1 MALNLLIH
9 LFDGTLYNPHIRI
22 LLASLFTL
30 RFNRCRKA
38 NLGCVKSASA
48 FKNCLGKVF
57 RCHLTD
63 IRKESAY
70 IINIQ

>member
-48 FKNCLGKVF
+48 FKNCL
-57 RCHLTD
+57 
-63 IRKESAY
+63 
-70 IINIQ
+70 